1 MYEIKKTN
9 IKRFTLLCAVVMA
22 IACVVTPV
30 DAGSIVIPAWSFTR
44 GNAQVHAD
52 PAQYADAGPIVVNG
66 LAENWGWTVEYD
78 FEVPVEAKYT
88 IQICYASAESRPVNV
103 LVDSKWVGTACDR
116 VTFGP
121 KDPDT
126 PTSNSSGATW
136 DLVSGRWEDVVT
148 IWRKSPL
155 SKGKHT
161 VKLTRRQ
168 PLPHVL
174 AIRIETDT
182 EFPKD
187 WQQPQFKVR
196 DINSIPAKYREAL
209 LDSGSALATLP
220 PPLVLPKTKALGS
233 LKIPAHTFDRGN
245 ANIYASPDQYV
256 MAGTLT
262 GNGPSASGESVVE
275 YDIEFPVTA
284 EYTFQVRYA
293 AVEPRPTD
301 VYLDGKKFGKSC
313 VGISHNTSNYV
324 RPHKFP
330 VNSET
335 TKAESL
341 YDYKKGTVLKM
352 SIAQGKH
359 TVKLAR
365 RGLLPHLVSLTFD
378 SDTAFPKDWQQP
390 ERKTDLSKLP
400 APQHTAFLPKG
411 AVNVA
416 AMKLAVQDAIKTYGS
431 RYPKGSQYLKQLSE
445 LAAKQGA
452 EDATPEQQKEIH
464 NESLALRREIML
476 AHPKMDFDK
485 LLFLKRSSRHYSH
498 TYAGPQANIM
508 GGSLCVLSPVSPD
521 GKVTSLV
528 PELEG
533 GLFGRF
539 DLSFDAKKVVFTYK
553 KTPRGAFRIYEVD
566 INPSAGTMIT
576 GSLRQLTFG
585 GDEDEKEAKR
595 CQTTD
600 WLKGGFCD
608 MYPCYL
614 PSGKIMFAS
623 TRAQR
628 IVYCAPQPVTTLY
641 VMDADGKNMR
651 QLSENV
657 VSETIP
663 TMLNDGRVIYTR
675 WEYLDKGLGGVQNL
689 WAMRPDGRGVD
700 HVYKLN
706 NNWPSAM
713 GATRA
718 IPGSEK
724 FVTVAGNHYQ
734 PSWGSVVLLDVRR
747 SRRTHEAMHCITPAI
762 PYRPRYNNNLL
773 QYGAFTD
780 PYPFSEKFFLA
791 SHQAAGVKYERGSEF
806 GLCLLDAWG
815 NSAELYR
822 DPAISSFEPMP
833 LRPRQKPPEVVAAD
847 ITDRADRAGKEKKT
861 GTMFIQDIYQGMTG
875 IERGRVKYVRVMG
888 ALEWPWD
895 ETGMS
900 WTLGK
905 DPHRKVIYGVAKVHA
920 DGSAYFTVPAKEN
933 VFFQALDKDYM
944 AVQEMATYINVMPG
958 ESRSCVGCHEP
969 RRNAPAVAGSR
980 AMAMEYPPETPAPQ
994 PGDTGVRIVDFTA
1007 DIQSIIDENCITC
1020 HSGKTPKGRLNL
1032 ANVPNGKFSR
1042 SYDNLVATDFIR
1054 YRGQGVAANKAVP
1067 PLTHGSR
1074 VSQFMEMFGKN
1085 ASASTYG
1092 HAKVVLSREEMI
1104 RISTWID
1111 ANVPYWGSY
1120 RGPYHVTE
1128 KDNPD
1133 FRLLPLPGVVK

>member
-1 MYEIKKTN
+1 M
-9 IKRFTLLCAVVMA
+9 KRPYALVFIVGLTVLAAAARVN
-22 IACVVTPV
+22 
-30 DAGSIVIPAWSFTR
+30 AGSILIPAWSFTR
-44 GNAQVHAD
+44 GNAKIHVD
-52 PAQYADAGPIVVNG
+52 PAQYADAGPIVVG
-66 LAENWGWTVEYD
+66 GDAENWGWTVEYE

-88 IQICYASAESRPVNV
+88 IQICYASAESRPVTV
-103 LVDSKWVGTACDR
+103 RVDSKWVGTACDR
-116 VTFGP
+116 VTFAP

-136 DLVSGRWEDVVT
+136 DIVYGKWERVAT
-148 IWRKSPL
+148 IWRKSSL

-161 VKLTRRQ
+161 LKLTRRQ
-168 PLPHVL
+168 LLPHVL
-174 AIRIETDT
+174 AIRIETDAK
-182 EFPKD
+182 FPKD
-187 WQQPQFKVR
+187 WKHPKLKVR
-196 DINSIPAKYREAL
+196 DINSIPVKYRKAF
-209 LDSGSALATLP
+209 LDSGSALAVLP
-220 PPLVLPKTKALGS
+220 PPLELPKTKRPRGS
-233 LKIPAHTFDRGN
+233 LKIAAHTFDRGN
-245 ANIYASPDQYV
+245 ANIYASPDQHV

-301 VYLDGKKFGKSC
+301 VYLDGKKLGKTC

-330 VNSET
+330 INSET
-335 TKAESL
+335 TKAERL
-341 YDYKKGTVLKM
+341 YDYKKGTVLKL
-352 SIAQGKH
+352 SIAKGKH

-390 ERKTDLSKLP
+390 KRKVDLSKLP
-400 APQHTAFLPKG
+400 APQRTAFLPKG
-411 AVNVA
+411 AVNLA
-416 AMKLAVQDAIKTYGS
+416 TMKLAVQDAIKTYGS

-452 EDATPEQQKEIH
+452 KDATPEQMQELH
-464 NESLALRREIML
+464 NESLTLRREIML
-476 AHPKMDFDK
+476 AHPLLDFDK
-485 LLFLKRSSRHYSH
+485 LLFLKRTSIHYSH
-498 TYAGPQANIM
+498 IYSGPQGNVM
-508 GGSLCVLSPVSPD
+508 GGSLCVLSPVAPD

-539 DLSFDAKKVVFTYK
+539 DLSFDAKKVVFSYK
-553 KTPRGAFRIYEVD
+553 KTPHGAFRIYEVD
-566 INPSAGTMIT
+566 INPSAGTMIP

-585 GDEDEKEAKR
+585 GDEEDAARERQAA
-595 CQTTD
+595 D
-600 WLKGGFCD
+600 WLRGGFAD

-614 PSGKIMFAS
+614 PSGKIMFSS

-628 IVYCAPQPVTTLY
+628 VVFCAPQPVTTLY

-651 QLSENV
+651 HLSENV

-689 WAMRPDGRGVD
+689 WAMRPDGSGVD

-706 NNWPSAM
+706 NNWPSGM

-718 IPGSEK
+718 IPGSQK
-724 FVTVAGNHYQ
+724 LVTVAGNHYQ

-747 SRRTHEAMHCITPAI
+747 SRRTHEAMHCITPDI
-762 PYRPRYNNNLL
+762 PYRDKYNRKLPS
-773 QYGAFTD
+773 GALTD
-780 PYPFSEKFFLA
+780 PYPLSEKFFLA
-791 SHQAAGVKYERGSEF
+791 SHLAAGVKYERGSEF
-806 GLCLLDAWG
+806 GLSLLDAWG
-815 NSAELYR
+815 NRTELYR

-833 LRPRQKPPEVVAAD
+833 LRPRQKPPEVVAGD
-847 ITDRADRAGKEKKT
+847 ITDPDGKEKKT
-861 GTMFIQDIYQGMTG
+861 GTVFMQDIYQGMTG

-895 ETGMS
+895 QTGMS

-920 DGSAYFTVPAKEN
+920 DGSALFTVPAKVN

-969 RRNAPAVAGSR
+969 RRNAPGVAAGR
-980 AMAMEYPPETPAPQ
+980 PMALKHPPETPAPQ
-994 PGDTGVRIVDFTA
+994 PGDTGVRIVDFTV
-1007 DIQSIIDENCITC
+1007 DIQSIIDQHCITC
-1020 HSGKTPKGRLNL
+1020 HSGKSPKGRLDL
-1032 ANVPNGKFSR
+1032 ANMPQGRFSR
-1042 SYDNLVATDFIR
+1042 SYSNLVATDFIR
-1054 YRGQGVAANKAVP
+1054 YRNQGVAGNKAVP

-1074 VSQFMEMFGKN
+1074 VSQFMEMFGKG

-1120 RGPYHVTE
+1120 RGPYQDTE

>member
-1 MYEIKKTN
+1 MRLRPYP
-9 IKRFTLLCAVVMA
+9 FVLVALLTVMLA
-22 IACVVTPV
+22 AWA
-30 DAGSIVIPAWSFTR
+30 DAGSIVIPAWSFAR
-44 GNAQVHAD
+44 GNAQIHAD
-52 PAQYADAGPIVVNG
+52 PAQYADAGPVVVSG
-66 LAENWGWTVEYD
+66 DAESWGWTVEYD

-88 IQICYASAESRPVNV
+88 VQICYASAESRPVNV
-103 LVDSKWVGTACDR
+103 RVDSKYVGTACDR
-116 VTFGP
+116 VTFSP
-121 KDPDT
+121 KDPDS

-136 DLVSGRWEDVVT
+136 DPVYWWGGKVAT
-148 IWRKSPL
+148 IWHKSLL

-161 VKLTRRQ
+161 IKLTRRQ
-168 PLPHVL
+168 PLPHLL
-174 AIRIETDT
+174 AIRIETDA
-182 EFPKD
+182 EFPEG
-187 WQQPQFKVR
+187 WPQPQFKVR
-196 DINSIPAKYREAL
+196 DINSIPAKCRAAL
-209 LDSGSALATLP
+209 LSPDKVLAALP
-220 PPLVLPKTKALGS
+220 PPLVLPKTKPLGS

-284 EYTFQVRYA
+284 EYTFHVRYA
-293 AVEPRPTD
+293 AIEPRPTD

-313 VGISHNTSNYV
+313 VGISHHTANYV

-330 VNSET
+330 VNSES

-341 YDYKKGTVLKM
+341 YDYKQGTVLKL

-378 SDTAFPKDWQQP
+378 SDTAFPKEWQQS
-390 ERKTDLSKLP
+390 ERKTDLSRLP
-400 APQHTAFLPKG
+400 APQRTAFLPKG

-431 RYPKGSQYLKQLSE
+431 RYPKGPQYLKQLSE
-445 LAAKQGA
+445 LAAKHGS
-452 EDATPEQQKEIH
+452 EDAAPEQLQELH
-464 NESLALRREIML
+464 DEARALRREIML
-476 AHPKMDFDK
+476 AHPLLDFDK
-485 LLFLKRSSRHYSH
+485 LLFLKRSSIHYSH
-498 TYAGPQANIM
+498 TYSGPQGNVM

-553 KTPRGAFRIYEVD
+553 KTPQGAFRLYEVD
-566 INPSAGTMIT
+566 IDSQAGIMIP

-585 GDEDEKEAKR
+585 GDEEDSARERQVA
-595 CQTTD
+595 D
-600 WLKGGFCD
+600 WLRGGFSD

-614 PSGKIMFAS
+614 PSGKIMFSS

-628 IVYCAPQPVTTLY
+628 VVYCAPQPVTTLY

-651 QLSENV
+651 HLSENV

-663 TMLNDGRVIYTR
+663 TMLHDGRVIYTR

-706 NNWPSAM
+706 NNWPSGM

-724 FVTVAGNHYQ
+724 LVTVAGNHYQ

-747 SRRTHEAMHCITPAI
+747 SRRTHEAMHCITPDI
-762 PYRPRYNNNLL
+762 PYRSRYNNNLPS
-773 QYGAFTD
+773 GAFTD
-780 PYPFSEKFFLA
+780 PYPFSETFFLA
-791 SHQAAGVKYERGSEF
+791 SHHAAGVTYERGSEF

-822 DPAISSFEPMP
+822 DPAISSFEPVP
-833 LRPRQKPPEVVAAD
+833 LRPRQKPPEVVAAG
-847 ITDRADRAGKEKKT
+847 ITDRAGNEKKT
-861 GTMFIQDIYQGMTG
+861 GTMFLQDIYQGMTG

-895 ETGMS
+895 EVGMS

-905 DPHRKVIYGVAKVHA
+905 DPHRKVIYGVAKVHK
-920 DGSAYFTVPAKEN
+920 DGSAYFTVPAKDN

-958 ESRSCVGCHEP
+958 ETRSCVGCHEP
-969 RRNAPAVAGSR
+969 RRNAPLVATSR
-980 AMAMEYPPETPAPQ
+980 PMALEHPAQALVPQ
-994 PGDTGVRIVDFTA
+994 PGDTGVRLVDFTV
-1007 DIQSIIDENCITC
+1007 DIQSIIDQHCITC
-1020 HSGKTPKGRLNL
+1020 HSGKSPKGRLDL
-1032 ANVPNGKFSR
+1032 ANVPHNKFSR

-1054 YRGQGVAANKAVP
+1054 YRNQGVAANKAVP
-1067 PLTHGSR
+1067 PLTHGAR
-1074 VSQFMEMFGKN
+1074 ASQFLDMFGKG
-1085 ASASTYG
+1085 ASASTPG

-1120 RGPYHVTE
+1120 RGPWQVE
-1128 KDNPD
+1128 QKDSPD
-1133 FRLLPLPGVVK
+1133 FRLLPLPVAMK

>member
-1 MYEIKKTN
+1 MCMRRYWV
-9 IKRFTLLCAVVMA
+9 LCAVVGA
-22 IACVVTPV
+22 IACAVTPV
-30 DAGSIVIPAWSFTR
+30 DAGSIVIPAWSFAR
-44 GNAQVHAD
+44 GNARVHAD
-52 PAQYADAGPIVVNG
+52 PAEYADAGPVVVG
-66 LAENWGWTVEYD
+66 ADAEHWGWTVEYD
-78 FEVPVEAKYT
+78 FEVPVEGKYT
-88 IQICYASAESRPVNV
+88 VQICYASAESRPVNV
-103 LVDSKWVGTACDR
+103 RVDSKWVGTACDR

-121 KDPDT
+121 KDPDS

-136 DLVSGRWEDVVT
+136 DPVYRWGKVAT

-155 SKGKHT
+155 SRGKHT

-168 PLPHVL
+168 PLPHVVAL
-174 AIRIETDT
+174 RIDT
-182 EFPKD
+182 EAEFPEG
-187 WQQPQFKVR
+187 WQHPEFKVR
-196 DINSIPAKYREAL
+196 DIDSIPKKHRAAL
-209 LDSGSALATLP
+209 LSPTNLLAALP
-220 PPLVLPKTKALGS
+220 PALVLPKDKALGS
-233 LKIPAHTFDRGN
+233 LMIPAHTFDRGN
-245 ANIYASPDQYV
+245 AKIYASPDQYV

-262 GNGPSASGESVVE
+262 GNGPSASGESMVE

-284 EYTFQVRYA
+284 EYALQVRYA
-293 AVEPRPTD
+293 AVEARPTD

-313 VGISHNTSNYV
+313 VGISHNTANYV

-335 TKAESL
+335 TKAERL
-341 YDYKKGTVLKM
+341 YDYEEGTVLKL

-365 RGLLPHLVSLTFD
+365 RGPLPHLVSLTFD

-390 ERKTDLSKLP
+390 ERKTDLSRLP
-400 APQHTAFLPKG
+400 APQRTAFLAKG
-411 AVNVA
+411 SVNVA
-416 AMKLAVQDAIKTYGS
+416 AMKLAVEDAIKTYGS
-431 RYPKGSQYLKQLSE
+431 RYPKGSQYLTQLSE

-452 EDATPEQQKEIH
+452 EDATPERLQELH
-464 NESLALRREIML
+464 GESVALRREIML
-476 AHPKMDFDK
+476 AHPLLDFDK
-485 LLFLKRSSRHYSH
+485 LLFLKRTSSHYSH
-498 TYAGPQANIM
+498 TYSGPQANIM

-553 KTPRGAFRIYEVD
+553 KTPQGAFRIYEVD
-566 INPSAGTMIT
+566 INPSAGMMIP

-585 GDEDEKEAKR
+585 GDEEDAARKHQVA
-595 CQTTD
+595 D
-600 WLKGGFCD
+600 WLRGGFSD

-614 PSGKIMFAS
+614 PSGKIMFSS

-628 IVYCAPQPVTTLY
+628 VVYCAPQPVTTLY

-651 QLSENV
+651 HLSENV

-663 TMLNDGRVIYTR
+663 TMLHDGRVIYTR

-706 NNWPSAM
+706 NNWPSGM

-724 FVTVAGNHYQ
+724 LVTVAGNHYQ

-747 SRRTHEAMHCITPAI
+747 SRRTHEAMHCITPDI
-762 PYRPRYNNNLL
+762 PYRHRYNNNLPS
-773 QYGAFTD
+773 GAFTD
-780 PYPFSEKFFLA
+780 PYPFSETFFLA
-791 SHQAAGVKYERGSEF
+791 SHHAAGVKYERGSEF

-815 NSAELYR
+815 NSTELYR

-833 LRPRQKPPEVVAAD
+833 LRPRQKPPEVVAAG
-847 ITDRADRAGKEKKT
+847 ITDRAGNEKKT

-895 ETGMS
+895 EVGMS

-905 DPHRKVIYGVAKVHA
+905 DPHRKVIYGVAKVHK
-920 DGSAYFTVPAKEN
+920 DGSAYFTVPAKDN

-958 ESRSCVGCHEP
+958 ETRSCVGCHEP
-969 RRNAPAVAGSR
+969 RRNAPPVATSR
-980 AMAMEYPPETPAPQ
+980 PMALEHPAQALVPQ
-994 PGDTGVRIVDFTA
+994 PGDTGVRLVDFTV
-1007 DIQSIIDENCITC
+1007 DIQSIIDQHCITC
-1020 HSGKTPKGRLNL
+1020 HSGKSPKGRLDL
-1032 ANVPNGKFSR
+1032 ANVPHNKFSR
-1042 SYDNLVATDFIR
+1042 SYDNLVDTDVIR
-1054 YRGQGVAANKAVP
+1054 YRNQGVAANKAVP

-1074 VSQFMEMFGKN
+1074 ASQFLDMFGKS
-1085 ASASTYG
+1085 ASASTPG
-1092 HAKVVLSREEMI
+1092 HAKVALSREETI
-1104 RISTWID
+1104 RIATWID

-1120 RGPYHVTE
+1120 RGPYQIE
-1128 KDNPD
+1128 QKDNPD
-1133 FRLLPLPGVVK
+1133 FRLLPLPVVMK